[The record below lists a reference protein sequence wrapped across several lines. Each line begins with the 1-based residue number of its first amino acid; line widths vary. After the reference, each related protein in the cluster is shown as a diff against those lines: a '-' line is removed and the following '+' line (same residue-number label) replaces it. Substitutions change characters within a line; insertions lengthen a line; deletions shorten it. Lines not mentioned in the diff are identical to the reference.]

1 VTAKPRAA
9 ALGEPDLSES
19 GYRASHRCEARA
31 RDYDPQF
38 WAPSS
43 ARALDWDLEQRIL
56 DRIFAHDL
64 AARPTCALDFACG
77 TGRVLRYLESRIPLT
92 IGVDIAEEMVAYARP
107 RCPDSRLVKH
117 DVTAGP
123 HPDLPASV
131 DVVTAFRFFLNAEPD
146 LRRDV
151 LAWIRSVLGTGGTLI
166 ANFHLNPRSLR
177 GRYLLLRWRGRPRT
191 AMVSPRE
198 ADQLLADAGFD
209 VLARYGYEYLPYRR
223 DGNRLRAVDLRRRVE
238 VSLLNRWRIGDL
250 GGAFIVV
257 ARPRCD

>member
-1 VTAKPRAA
+1 MTAKPRPAT
-9 ALGEPDLSES
+9 LGEHDRSGS
-19 GYRASHRCEARA
+19 GYRASHLSEARA

-64 AARPTCALDFACG
+64 ATKPTCALDFACG
-77 TGRVLRYLESRIPLT
+77 TGRVLRYLESRIPQT

-107 RCPDSRLVKH
+107 RCPDSRFVKH
-117 DVTAGP
+117 DVTTGP
-123 HPDLPASV
+123 HPDIPASV

-191 AMVSPRE
+191 AMVSPWE
-198 ADQLLADAGFD
+198 AHRILADAGFD
-209 VLARYGYEYLPYRR
+209 VLACYGYEYLPYRR
-223 DGNRLRAVDLRRRVE
+223 DGNHLRGVGLRRWVE
-238 VSLLNRWRIGDL
+238 ISLLNRRRVRDL